1 MNFRV
6 SKSRRCINELMM
18 LRDVVNEKQ
27 KTARGGHNFKEIVVL
42 LQTIDAASGVFQGF
56 FWGVI
61 M

>member
-42 LQTIDAASGVFQGF
+42 LQTIDAASGVF
-56 FWGVI
+56 
-61 M
+61 